1 MDFKQ
6 FIRVF
11 VCIVLVC
18 ILLFNS
24 SPLRAQALEPISTAL
39 GIGVAALLLLGTA
52 GIVFNP
58 TSNDQIEAIGNSMQ
72 TYLYQWGTSAEKLDD
87 VDEFFGGLTLYEG
100 SPDDDGDD
108 DTPHERQFKILNA
121 VKTGLAAWLISIA
134 SGSTKVEEDVEVAAQ
149 GYAYYNGVS
158 LPMFDFSRD
167 FYGFTLDYHVLYMN
181 SDGSYCMV
189 SCTKPMVKYLKDDG
203 GLQIRTSSVTS
214 NYAVSRL
221 DSSSDLDWSYGTRFY
236 SSTLKVTSLPSDYS
250 FLWANHDFYDF
261 NSNSLILPASEP
273 VSSSPAYVEPSTY
286 VGDIPDG
293 IKDGS
298 ITEDNLELPDL
309 IDYSKLAVNSGGL
322 VNGVTTMLQ
331 NVHDGFLSY
340 DELLATLQPA
350 VSPEPDPEPATEPSE
365 PVIPVPDLDDTPL
378 SEVKANVFFD
388 TLTDII
394 TAPFKWIWEK
404 LDTKLDTLKPPEFD
418 FDRLTEIITAPF
430 HWIWEKIETVI
441 LPAIRSIP
449 DAISDLGTSLQTLGN
464 SIIDK
469 IAEVGAQ
476 TKAAIESLVVPDE
489 DYLSD
494 KIAALCE
501 EFAFADS
508 IVRTTQQ
515 LGNMLAGV
523 TTEPP
528 VIYIDL
534 GSTRGSYDIGGV
546 VPFLD
551 LRWYAEYKPT
561 VDAIISAFLWV
572 CFIWRMF
579 LKLPGI
585 INGAAGDFVLIQSRR
600 EDYFNDR

>member
-1 MDFKQ
+1 M
-6 FIRVF
+6 
-11 VCIVLVC
+11 
-18 ILLFNS
+18 FNVSQISWS
-24 SPLRAQALEPISTAL
+24 SFDICYNT
-39 GIGVAALLLLGTA
+39 
-52 GIVFNP
+52 P
-58 TSNDQIEAIGNSMQ
+58 TSGNI
-72 TYLYQWGTSAEKLDD
+72 
-87 VDEFFGGLTLYEG
+87 V
-100 SPDDDGDD
+100 
-108 DTPHERQFKILNA
+108 
-121 VKTGLAAWLISIA
+121 V
-134 SGSTKVEEDVEVAAQ
+134 SGSGISPTK
-149 GYAYYNGVS
+149 NG
-158 LPMFDFSRD
+158 
-167 FYGFTLDYHVLYMN
+167 
-181 SDGSYCMV
+181 
-189 SCTKPMVKYLKDDG
+189 
-203 GLQIRTSSVTS
+203 I
-214 NYAVSRL
+214 
-221 DSSSDLDWSYGTRFY
+221 
-236 SSTLKVTSLPSDYS
+236 
-250 FLWANHDFYDF
+250 
-261 NSNSLILPASEP
+261 
-273 VSSSPAYVEPSTY
+273 VEPSTY
-286 VGDIPDG
+286 VSDIPDG

-298 ITEDNLELPDL
+298 ITEENLELPDL
-309 IDYSKLAVNSGGL
+309 IDYSSLAGADAGL
-322 VNGVTTMLQ
+322 VSGVTGLLQ
-331 NVHDGFLSY
+331 NVSNGTTTYDDYLSM
-340 DELLATLQPA
+340 LQP
-350 VSPEPDPEPATEPSE
+350 VPVPDPDPEPATEPSE
-365 PVIPVPDLDDTPL
+365 PIIPVPDLDDTPL

-388 TLTDII
+388 TLTDIF

-404 LDTKLDTLKPPEFD
+404 LDTKLDTLKPLEFD
-418 FDRLTEIITAPF
+418 FDLLTEIITAPF
-430 HWIWEKIETVI
+430 RWIWEKIETVI

-449 DAISDLGTSLQTLGN
+449 DAISDLGTSLQTLCN

-501 EFAFADS
+501 EFTFADS

-515 LGNMLAGV
+515 LGNMLLGV

>member
-1 MDFKQ
+1 MKLKN

-24 SPLRAQALEPISTAL
+24 SPLRAQALEPVSTAI
-39 GIGVAALLLLGTA
+39 GIGLVACLLLGTA

-58 TSNDQIEAIGNSMQ
+58 TSNAQIEAIGNSMQ

-87 VDEFFGGLTLYEG
+87 VDEFFGGLTLYDG

-108 DTPHERQFKILNA
+108 DTPHERQFKILDA
-121 VKTGLAAWLISIA
+121 VKTGLAAWLVAIA
-134 SGSTKVEEDVEVAAQ
+134 SGSFQIEEEGEVAPDSSLYYNSNLFPNIENVPHYSKTGPYHIIVEYPYGSTTYLVLSNYQYSVSDGHLKECKIDSPKCYQYVLADNSWVFLSSSN
-149 GYAYYNGVS
+149 GYAFSNYKIDGDANSVDS
-158 LPMFDFSRD
+158 LQVLWTNFD
-167 FYGFTLDYHVLYMN
+167 LC
-181 SDGSYCMV
+181 DGSANV
-189 SCTKPMVKYLKDDG
+189 LFP
-203 GLQIRTSSVTS
+203 
-214 NYAVSRL
+214 
-221 DSSSDLDWSYGTRFY
+221 SSDPAD
-236 SSTLKVTSLPSDYS
+236 SLTT
-250 FLWANHDFYDF
+250 
-261 NSNSLILPASEP
+261 
-273 VSSSPAYVEPSTY
+273 VVEPSIY
-286 VGDIPDG
+286 VGDIPEG

-298 ITEDNLELPDL
+298 ITADNLELPDL
-309 IDYSKLAVNSGGL
+309 IDYSCLAGADAGL
-322 VNGVTTMLQ
+322 VSGVTGLLQNVSNGTTTYDDYLTMLQ
-331 NVHDGFLSY
+331 
-340 DELLATLQPA
+340 
-350 VSPEPDPEPATEPSE
+350 
-365 PVIPVPDLDDTPL
+365 PVPDPDPAPETEPDEPIIPAPDLDNAPL
-378 SEVKANVFFD
+378 SDLDVNVFFD
-388 TLTDII
+388 TLADII

-404 LDTKLDTLKPPEFD
+404 LDTKLDTLKPLEFD

-515 LGNMLAGV
+515 LGNMLVGV

>member
-1 MDFKQ
+1 MKLKN

-18 ILLFNS
+18 VLLFNS
-24 SPLRAQALEPISTAL
+24 SPLRAQALEPVSTAI
-39 GIGVAALLLLGTA
+39 GIGLVACLLLGTA

-58 TSNDQIEAIGNSMQ
+58 TSNAQIEAIGNSMQ

-87 VDEFFGGLTLYEG
+87 VDEFFGGLTLYDG
-100 SPDDDGDD
+100 SPDDDDD

-121 VKTGLAAWLISIA
+121 VKTGLAAWMIAIA
-134 SGSTKVEEDVEVAAQ
+134 SGSSNVEEEGEPADD
-149 GYAYYNGVS
+149 GYAYYNGVLFPDIPVDEGLS
-158 LPMFDFSRD
+158 YSYILVNS
-167 FYGFTLDYHVLYMN
+167 YGNMYTLFNSEVPFKFT
-181 SDGSYCMV
+181 SDGGWFPTESGGYCCRYRLIDPFTNWEFLTSGNTSV
-189 SCTKPMVKYLKDDG
+189 ASGVG
-203 GLQIRTSSVTS
+203 GLSLVWSNCDVT
-214 NYAVSRL
+214 
-221 DSSSDLDWSYGTRFY
+221 DSSGNVLPGSD
-236 SSTLKVTSLPSDYS
+236 PSNADTT
-250 FLWANHDFYDF
+250 
-261 NSNSLILPASEP
+261 I
-273 VSSSPAYVEPSTY
+273 VEPSAY
-286 VGDIPDG
+286 VGTIPDG

-298 ITEDNLELPDL
+298 ITEENLELPDL
-309 IDYSKLAVNSGGL
+309 IDYSSLAGADAGL
-322 VNGVTTMLQ
+322 VSGVTGLLQNVSNGTTTYDDYLTMLQ
-331 NVHDGFLSY
+331 
-340 DELLATLQPA
+340 
-350 VSPEPDPEPATEPSE
+350 
-365 PVIPVPDLDDTPL
+365 PVPDPDPAPETEPNEPIIPAPDLDNAPL
-378 SEVKANVFFD
+378 SDLDVNVFFD
-388 TLTDII
+388 TLADII

-449 DAISDLGTSLQTLGN
+449 DAISDLGTSLQALGN

-469 IAEVGAQ
+469 IAEVGTQ

-515 LGNMLAGV
+515 LGNMLVGV

>member
-1 MDFKQ
+1 MGSKYNSPVGYKHFNGQSMIYSNVD
-6 FIRVF
+6 
-11 VCIVLVC
+11 
-18 ILLFNS
+18 IL
-24 SPLRAQALEPISTAL
+24 E
-39 GIGVAALLLLGTA
+39 
-52 GIVFNP
+52 
-58 TSNDQIEAIGNSMQ
+58 
-72 TYLYQWGTSAEKLDD
+72 
-87 VDEFFGGLTLYEG
+87 
-100 SPDDDGDD
+100 
-108 DTPHERQFKILNA
+108 
-121 VKTGLAAWLISIA
+121 
-134 SGSTKVEEDVEVAAQ
+134 
-149 GYAYYNGVS
+149 
-158 LPMFDFSRD
+158 
-167 FYGFTLDYHVLYMN
+167 
-181 SDGSYCMV
+181 SDGSLYFAG
-189 SCTKPMVKYLKDDG
+189 TE
-203 GLQIRTSSVTS
+203 
-214 NYAVSRL
+214 
-221 DSSSDLDWSYGTRFY
+221 SSS
-236 SSTLKVTSLPSDYS
+236 SLVIP
-250 FLWANHDFYDF
+250 
-261 NSNSLILPASEP
+261 I
-273 VSSSPAYVEPSTY
+273 EPSTY
-286 VGDIPDG
+286 VGEIPDG

-298 ITEDNLELPDL
+298 VTADNLELPDL
-309 IDYSKLAVNSGGL
+309 IDYSSLAGADAGL
-322 VNGVTTMLQ
+322 VSGVTGLLQNVSNGTTTYDDYLTMLQ
-331 NVHDGFLSY
+331 
-340 DELLATLQPA
+340 
-350 VSPEPDPEPATEPSE
+350 
-365 PVIPVPDLDDTPL
+365 PVPDPDPAPETEPNEPIIPAPDLDNVPL
-378 SEVKANVFFD
+378 SDLDVNVFFD
-388 TLTDII
+388 TLADII

-404 LDTKLDTLKPPEFD
+404 LDTKLDTLKPLEFD

-449 DAISDLGTSLQTLGN
+449 DAISDLGTSLQALGN

-515 LGNMLAGV
+515 FGNMLAGV

-551 LRWYAEYKPT
+551 LRWYAAYKPT
-561 VDAIISAFLWV
+561 VDAIISAFLWA

>member
-1 MDFKQ
+1 MKLKN

-18 ILLFNS
+18 VLLFNS
-24 SPLRAQALEPISTAL
+24 SPLRAQALEPVSTAI
-39 GIGVAALLLLGTA
+39 GIGLVACLLLGTA

-58 TSNDQIEAIGNSMQ
+58 TSNAQIEAIGNSMQ

-87 VDEFFGGLTLYEG
+87 VDEFFGGLTLYDG
-100 SPDDDGDD
+100 SPDDDDDD

-121 VKTGLAAWLISIA
+121 VKTGLAAWMIAIAAGAIQVEQPVDSNLLPTSAAYLEYEFGDNGFTQMFRSDEPFGYAFFNFPDEEYLSIA
-134 SGSTKVEEDVEVAAQ
+134 LYNST
-149 GYAYYNGVS
+149 GGVIQTKLS
-158 LPMFDFSRD
+158 TWDSWGGCSFKGSRD
-167 FYGFTLDYHVLYMN
+167 GVYIYYTSFSKCETEEYVPYIGTISADKTSAVFDAV
-181 SDGSYCMV
+181 V
-189 SCTKPMVKYLKDDG
+189 SFINTP
-203 GLQIRTSSVTS
+203 TAVT
-214 NYAVSRL
+214 
-221 DSSSDLDWSYGTRFY
+221 
-236 SSTLKVTSLPSDYS
+236 
-250 FLWANHDFYDF
+250 
-261 NSNSLILPASEP
+261 IEPA
-273 VSSSPAYVEPSTY
+273 TY
-286 VGDIPDG
+286 VGEIPDG
-293 IKDGS
+293 IQDGS
-298 ITEDNLELPDL
+298 ITADNLELPDL
-309 IDYSKLAVNSGGL
+309 IDYSSLAGADAGL
-322 VNGVTTMLQ
+322 VSGVTGLLQNVSNGTTTYDDYLTMLQ
-331 NVHDGFLSY
+331 
-340 DELLATLQPA
+340 
-350 VSPEPDPEPATEPSE
+350 
-365 PVIPVPDLDDTPL
+365 PVPDPDPAPETEPNEPIIPAPDLDNAPL
-378 SEVKANVFFD
+378 SDLDVNVFFD
-388 TLTDII
+388 TLADII

-418 FDRLTEIITAPF
+418 FDRLTEIITDPF

-449 DAISDLGTSLQTLGN
+449 DSISDLGTLLQTLGN

-476 TKAAIESLVVPDE
+476 TKAAIESLVVPDD

-515 LGNMLAGV
+515 LGNMLVGV

>member
-18 ILLFNS
+18 ILVFNC

-87 VDEFFGGLTLYEG
+87 VDEFFGGLTLYDG

-108 DTPHERQFKILNA
+108 DTPHERQFKIGNA
-121 VKTGLAAWLISIA
+121 IKTGIAAWLISIA
-134 SGSTKVEEDVEVAAQ
+134 SGSTKIEEQGEAAPE

-158 LPMFDFSRD
+158 LPVFDFSHD
-167 FYGFTLDYHVLYMN
+167 FLGMTLDYHVLYMN
-181 SDGSYCMV
+181 SNGSYHMV
-189 SCTKPMVKYLKDDG
+189 SCTKPMGKYLKDNG
-203 GLQIRTSSVTS
+203 EIQIRTSSES
-214 NYAVSRL
+214 SKYAVSRL
-221 DSSSDLDWSYGTRFY
+221 DSSSDLDWFYGTRNN
-236 SSTLKVTSLPSDYS
+236 SATLKVTSLPSGYS
-250 FLWANHDFYDF
+250 LLWSNHDFYDF
-261 NSNSLILPASEP
+261 NSNSLILSASEP
-273 VSSSPAYVEPSTY
+273 VSSIPAYVEPSTY
-286 VGDIPDG
+286 VGDIPNG

-309 IDYSKLAVNSGGL
+309 IDYSSFTDADTGL
-322 VNGVTTMLQ
+322 VSGVTGLMQNVSNGSTTYDDYLSMLQ
-331 NVHDGFLSY
+331 PVPVPD
-340 DELLATLQPA
+340 
-350 VSPEPDPEPATEPSE
+350 PDPEPATEPSE
-365 PVIPVPDLDDTPL
+365 PIIPVPDLDDTPL
-378 SEVKANVFFD
+378 SDVKANVFFD

-404 LDTKLDTLKPPEFD
+404 LDTKLDTLKPLEFD

-430 HWIWEKIETVI
+430 RWIWEKIETVI

-449 DAISDLGTSLQTLGN
+449 DAIAEVVTSIQSFSN
-464 SIIDK
+464 SMNDK
-469 IAEVGAQ
+469 IADAVAE

-508 IVRTTQQ
+508 IVRTTHQ
-515 LGNMLAGV
+515 LGNILVGV

>member
-1 MDFKQ
+1 MKLKN

-11 VCIVLVC
+11 VCIILVC
-18 ILLFNS
+18 ILVFNC

-108 DTPHERQFKILNA
+108 DTPHERQFKIGQA
-121 VKTGLAAWLISIA
+121 IKTGIAAWLISIA
-134 SGSTKVEEDVEVAAQ
+134 SGSTNVEDDSDLQMHGSYYCNDIYIADFPCNPLGKVVLFTWDGYLTFAYVNKDNPCWYYDSTSGLITPPVNGYYTQ
-149 GYAYYNGVS
+149 YKNDKWTRHYAYSG
-158 LPMFDFSRD
+158 
-167 FYGFTLDYHVLYMN
+167 GF
-181 SDGSYCMV
+181 
-189 SCTKPMVKYLKDDG
+189 P
-203 GLQIRTSSVTS
+203 
-214 NYAVSRL
+214 A
-221 DSSSDLDWSYGTRFY
+221 SDLI
-236 SSTLKVTSLPSDYS
+236 
-250 FLWANHDFYDF
+250 WANHDIVYTTDHSQIYYHG
-261 NSNSLILPASEP
+261 SNP
-273 VSSSPAYVEPSTY
+273 VSYVEPSTY

-293 IKDGS
+293 IKDGF
-298 ITEDNLELPDL
+298 ITEDNLELPNL
-309 IDYSKLAVNSGGL
+309 IDYSTLAGADAGL
-322 VNGVTTMLQ
+322 VSGVTGLLQ
-331 NVHDGFLSY
+331 NVSNGTTTYDDYLSM
-340 DELLATLQPA
+340 LQP
-350 VSPEPDPEPATEPSE
+350 VPVPDPDPEPATEPSE
-365 PVIPVPDLDDTPL
+365 PIIPVPDLDDTPL
-378 SEVKANVFFD
+378 SDVKANVFFD

-404 LDTKLDTLKPPEFD
+404 LDTKLDTLKPLEFD

-430 HWIWEKIETVI
+430 RWIWEKIETVI
-441 LPAIRSIP
+441 LPAIRAIP
-449 DAISDLGTSLQTLGN
+449 DAIAEVVTSIQSFSN
-464 SIIDK
+464 SMNDK
-469 IAEVGAQ
+469 IADAVAE
-476 TKAAIESLVVPDE
+476 TKAAIESLVIPDE

-515 LGNMLAGV
+515 LGNMLVGV